1 MENKTQVVS
10 TPFNELS
17 EPLVRGLDHW
27 KYFALIFVYFSIIL
41 FLAQIY
47 IYFIYLDVNTAIFN
61 FISLKSN
68 NIGLY
73 NIYLNNFFSI
83 NVSKTFIQNLIAS
96 VTSLVLMWFGL
107 LLFFLTNREK
117 KSFFFIHI
125 FLVIFFIAPL
135 LISLVNIV
143 LIRVFSVDIVTGFS
157 SIACTVVGYGLYSL
171 LKFLN
176 EQRCDTD
183 TPVSLRKSLLALMV
197 VFSIACLILVTV
209 IMNFTAVQLL
219 ISHGPVEGVVETLI
233 KTDTLAHLTGFL
245 IGLSFPG
252 IFNPVIPLFLPAR

>member
-47 IYFIYLDVNTAIFN
+47 IYFIYLNVNTAIFN

-157 SIACTVVGYGLYSL
+157 SVACTVVGYGLYSL

>member
-73 NIYLNNFFSI
+73 NIYLNNFF
-83 NVSKTFIQNLIAS
+83 
-96 VTSLVLMWFGL
+96 
-107 LLFFLTNREK
+107 
-117 KSFFFIHI
+117 
-125 FLVIFFIAPL
+125 
-135 LISLVNIV
+135 
-143 LIRVFSVDIVTGFS
+143 
-157 SIACTVVGYGLYSL
+157 
-171 LKFLN
+171 
-176 EQRCDTD
+176 
-183 TPVSLRKSLLALMV
+183 
-197 VFSIACLILVTV
+197 
-209 IMNFTAVQLL
+209 
-219 ISHGPVEGVVETLI
+219 
-233 KTDTLAHLTGFL
+233 
-245 IGLSFPG
+245 
-252 IFNPVIPLFLPAR
+252 